1 MVEADSRVLGFILL
15 RPRGRR
21 SQAGRQTAL
30 HLLTIDV
37 APEARRRGIGILMMQ
52 WALAAGARVS
62 ASVLELEVAVDNT
75 AAQAFYARF
84 GFRAIGTIPGYYPGG
99 LDAIAM
105 ELILPN

>member
-1 MVEADSRVLGFILL
+1 MELEARVLGFVLL

-21 SQAGRQTAL
+21 SQAGKQTAL

-37 APEARRRGIGILMMQ
+37 APEARRRGIGILLMQ
-52 WALAAGARVS
+52 WALAEGARVA
-62 ASVLELEVAVDNT
+62 ASILELEVAVDNT
-75 AAQAFYARF
+75 TAQAFYARF

-105 ELILPN
+105 ELILSS